1 MNATQP
7 NGSGNMFDGIAHRY
21 DRLNRLISL
30 GLDQRW
36 RKRLV
41 KAMNCHPG
49 DHVLDVAT
57 GTADV
62 AIAIA
67 RSHPDTQVT
76 GLDPS
81 ENMLQVG
88 QGKIEKSA
96 LTPQIQLIEG
106 DAQELPFEDETFAS
120 SCISF
125 GIRNVPDRLLGLQEM
140 VRVTKAGGRVV
151 ILELSEPKNPLARLH
166 VHHVVPWMG
175 ARLSGS
181 KEYRY
186 LQTSIA
192 AFPPPD
198 DFAGMM
204 NEAGLAVEEVRA
216 FALGSAHLYV
226 GTKK

>member
-1 MNATQP
+1 MP
-7 NGSGNMFDGIAHRY
+7 NGSGNMFDGIARRY

-30 GLDQRW
+30 GMDQRW
-36 RKRLV
+36 RKQLV
-41 KAMNCHPG
+41 KSLNCSPG

-67 RSHPDTQVT
+67 RTHLETQVT

-81 ENMLQVG
+81 GNMLQVG
-88 QGKIEKSA
+88 QEKLEKFN
-96 LTPQIQLIEG
+96 LTSQIQLIEG
-106 DAQELPFEDETFAS
+106 DAQGLPFEDETFAA

-140 VRVTKAGGRVV
+140 VRVTRTGGRVV
-151 ILELSEPKNPLARLH
+151 ILELSEPRNPLAKLH

-192 AFPPPD
+192 AFPPPN
-198 DFAGMM
+198 DFAEIMK
-204 NEAGLAVEEVRA
+204 EAGLDVEEIRP

-226 GTKK
+226 GTKSASR